1 MKLNNYTKHVHLILL
16 LLCGLQWAFSQA
28 PVIQQVTPVATSVG
42 RFQKFEIAITLTA
55 GYSNP
60 YDYDEILV
68 SAEFTA
74 PSGKKEVME
83 GFFMEN
89 YTLNTSTGNIT
100 PTGVSQFMVRYAP
113 SELGTYTYRVTCTN
127 TQGTANAD
135 GFSFQSQA
143 SSAKG
148 FVRKNSTNYLNF
160 DNGQQYVIVGQNL
173 SWQQNN
179 KYLNYKTWTDRL
191 SENGANFIRLWQCA
205 WGLGIEWS
213 GTPYN
218 GLKRYSQV
226 NSFYTDKL
234 LEECEAKD
242 IYMMLCINHHGMVSS
257 TVNPNWNENP
267 YKSTNGGPCV
277 NTWDYFINST
287 AKALHKNRLRYII
300 ARWGYSRNIMS
311 WELFNEVE
319 WTDNFQTYKNQIKD
333 WHQEMAAYLKQKDP
347 FKHLVTTSYAHDNE
361 DPNTWNLPEIDFTQT
376 HYYNGSANVETV
388 LVNGVQ
394 SYLNQFSKPTYTGE
408 FGINTSQS
416 NLSSID
422 PNGIHIHNSLWATL
436 FSGGMGTGATWWWDT
451 YIAPQNLYYHYKAP
465 AILANQLP
473 LQAANYKPVSGSV
486 TGGGSSDLSI
496 SPGAGWGK
504 PPANSFTINADGVMT
519 PSASSLSTYM
529 YGTQCKANE
538 KNSPTFSV
546 TYPASG
552 EFRVRTGNDIST
564 FCNAQRVQILLNGNE
579 VLNNLAT
586 ANTTYTIQV
595 PAGTHTIKVDNAGGD
610 WYTVSSYTFTN
621 LGKPLN
627 TYLLKSADKKRV
639 AGWVHNKRY
648 NWIDAGPGKPAPPVI
663 TGASISVPDMANGN
677 YEVKWFECI
686 DGTVTQSSNIQVVN
700 GTLTVPIP
708 NVAWDLAFMANEA
721 TTLPIRLA
729 SFKGIYE
736 KHQNTLF
743 IQIAAS
749 ENVEKIMVERS
760 ANGYEFSSIGM
771 LQAAAND
778 YRGNHTFYDA
788 NRIAG
793 KNFYRLKITDRD
805 GSKQYSDVIL
815 IQPSSNETGFR
826 IYPNPAGNTIHLLAN
841 DLQDIV
847 SLKFQVHNNIGQA
860 VLSLQ
865 IPVQNTKVNEQVQ
878 LTGLPNG
885 LYYYTLYDDKGMIRK
900 SDKLIKR

>member
-1 MKLNNYTKHVHLILL
+1 MNTINYTKQIILL
-16 LLCGLQWAFSQA
+16 TLFLFGVQWAFSQA
-28 PVIQQVTPVATSVG
+28 PAIQQVTPLNTLIG
-42 RFQKFEIAITLTA
+42 RFEKFEINIALTA
-55 GYSNP
+55 GYINP
-60 YDYDEILV
+60 YDYDDIFV
-68 SAEFTA
+68 AAEFTA
-74 PSGKKEVME
+74 PSGNKEVVE

-89 YTLNTSTGNIT
+89 YNLNTGTGNIT
-100 PTGVSQFMVRYAP
+100 PTGTSQFKVRYAP
-113 SELGTYTYRVTCTN
+113 SETGTYTYKVTCTN
-127 TQGTANAD
+127 TLGTAIAE
-135 GFSFQSQA
+135 GYSFQSQA

-148 FVRKNSTNYLNF
+148 FVRKNNTNYLNF
-160 DNGQQYVIVGQNL
+160 DDGQQYVIVGQNL
-173 SWQQNN
+173 AWQQNN

-191 SENGANFIRLWQCA
+191 AENGANFIRLWQCA

-257 TVNPNWNENP
+257 SVNPNWNENP

-277 NTWDYFINST
+277 NTWDYFINNT

-319 WTDNFQTYKNQIKD
+319 WTDNFQTYKNQIKN
-333 WHQEMAAYLKQKDP
+333 WHQEMAAFLKQKDP

-465 AILANQLP
+465 AIMANQLP
-473 LQAANYKPVSGSV
+473 LQAANYKPANGSV
-486 TGGGSSDLSI
+486 TGGGASDLAI

-519 PSASSLSTYM
+519 PSSANLSVYM

-538 KNSPTFSV
+538 KNAPTFSV
-546 TYPASG
+546 TYPSAG
-552 EFRVRTGNDIST
+552 EFRVRTGNDISG

-595 PAGTHTIKVDNAGGD
+595 PAGTHSIKVDNAGGD
-610 WYTVSSYTFTN
+610 WYTISSYTFTN

-627 TYLLKSADKKRV
+627 TYLLKSADKKRMS
-639 AGWVHNKRY
+639 GWVHNKKY
-648 NWIDAGPGKPAPPVI
+648 NWIDAGPGKPVPAAI
-663 TGASISVPDMANGN
+663 SGATVSIPDMANGS
-677 YEVKWFECI
+677 YEVKWFECLN
-686 DGTVTQSSNIQVVN
+686 GTVIQSSMVQVIN
-700 GTLTVPIP
+700 GTLSVPIP
-708 NVAWDLAFMANEA
+708 NVTWDLAFMANET
-721 TTLPIRLA
+721 TTLPIKLT
-729 SFKGIYE
+729 SFTGVYE
-736 KHQNTLF
+736 KHHNTLL
-743 IQIAAS
+743 IQIAEA
-749 ENVEKIMVERS
+749 ENVKGIMVERS
-760 ANGYEFSSIGM
+760 ENGNDFAAIGN
-771 LQAAAND
+771 LQPGDHNFLGA
-778 YRGNHTFYDA
+778 HSFYDP
-788 NRIAG
+788 NRLAG
-793 KNFYRLKITDRD
+793 KNFYRLKINDKD
-805 GSKQYSDVIL
+805 GSRQYSKVIL
-815 IQPSSNETGFR
+815 IQAPSELQNIR
-826 IYPNPAGNTIHLLAN
+826 LYPNPAGNTVLLEAN
-841 DLQDIV
+841 GIRQKGIMHFQLRNANGQSVYRVQVPVDNNNVQQLLNLT
-847 SLKFQVHNNIGQA
+847 SLPRGV
-860 VLSLQ
+860 
-865 IPVQNTKVNEQVQ
+865 
-878 LTGLPNG
+878 
-885 LYYYTLYDDKGMIRK
+885 YYYTLHDTQGIVLI
-900 SDKLIKR
+900 SDKFIKM

>member
-1 MKLNNYTKHVHLILL
+1 MNKYFYLKSTQILVFL
-16 LLCGLQWAFSQA
+16 FCTGFFLYGQA
-28 PVIQQVTPVATSVG
+28 PVIQQVNPLSTSVG
-42 RFQKFEIAITLTA
+42 KFQKFEISIALTA
-55 GYSNP
+55 AYSNP
-60 YDYDEILV
+60 YDYDDIV
-68 SAEFTA
+68 VTAEFTA
-74 PSGKKEVME
+74 PSGKKEVIE

-89 YTLNTSTGNIT
+89 FNLNTGTGNIT
-100 PTGVSQFMVRYAP
+100 PTGVSQFKVRYAP
-113 SELGTYTYRVTCTN
+113 SETGVYTYKVSCTN
-127 TQGTANAD
+127 GFGSANTE
-135 GFSFQSQA
+135 GFTFEAQA

-148 FVRKNSTNYLNF
+148 FVRKNNTNYLNF

-173 SWQQNN
+173 AWQQNN

-191 SENGANFIRLWQCA
+191 AENGANFIRLWQCA

-277 NTWDYFINST
+277 NTWDYFINNT
-287 AKALHKNRLRYII
+287 AKALHKNRLRYIV

-465 AILANQLP
+465 SIVANQLP
-473 LQAANYKPVSGSV
+473 LQAANYKPALGSV
-486 TGGGSSDLSI
+486 TGGGASDLAI

-504 PPANSFTINADGVMT
+504 PPANNFTINADGVMT
-519 PSASSLSTYM
+519 PSAANLSVYM
-529 YGTQCKANE
+529 YGTQCKSNE
-538 KNSPTFSV
+538 KNAPTFSV
-546 TYPASG
+546 TYPSAG
-552 EFRVRTGNDIST
+552 EFRVRTGNDISG
-564 FCNAQRVQILLNGNE
+564 FCNAQRVQILLNGVE

-595 PAGTHTIKVDNAGGD
+595 PAGAHTIKVDNAGGD
-610 WYTVSSYTFTN
+610 WYTISSYTFTN

-627 TYLLKSADKKRV
+627 TYLLKSADKKRM
-639 AGWVHNKRY
+639 AGWIHNKKY
-648 NWIDAGPGKPAPPVI
+648 NWIDAGPGKPVPTAI
-663 TGASISVPDMANGN
+663 SGATVSIPDMANGT
-677 YEVKWFECI
+677 YEVKWFECLN
-686 DGTVTQSSNIQVVN
+686 GTVTQSSNVQVIN
-700 GTLTVPIP
+700 GILSVPIP
-708 NVAWDLAFMANEA
+708 NVTWDLALVANEI

-729 SFKGIYE
+729 SFNGVYE
-736 KHQNTLF
+736 KHHNTLL
-743 IQIAAS
+743 IQIAEA
-749 ENVEKIMVERS
+749 ENVKEIMVERS
-760 ANGYEFSSIGM
+760 ANGNDFVAIGN
-771 LQAAAND
+771 LQQGEDNFKGA
-778 YRGNHTFYDA
+778 HTFYDN
-788 NRIAG
+788 NRTLG
-793 KNFYRLKITDRD
+793 KNYYRLKIMDKD
-805 GSKQYSDVIL
+805 GSKQLSKVVL
-815 IQPSSNETGFR
+815 IQSVSESQNIR
-826 IYPNPAGNTIHLLAN
+826 IYPNPAGNTVLLQASSI
-841 DLQDIV
+841 QYKGIMQ
-847 SLKFQVHNNIGQA
+847 FQLRNTNGQTVFRVQVPVDNNN
-860 VLSLQ
+860 
-865 IPVQNTKVNEQVQ
+865 VQQYIN
-878 LTGLPNG
+878 LTGLPG
-885 LYYYTLYDDKGMIRK
+885 GVYYYTLYDTEGSIRK
-900 SDKLIKR
+900 SDKLIKM